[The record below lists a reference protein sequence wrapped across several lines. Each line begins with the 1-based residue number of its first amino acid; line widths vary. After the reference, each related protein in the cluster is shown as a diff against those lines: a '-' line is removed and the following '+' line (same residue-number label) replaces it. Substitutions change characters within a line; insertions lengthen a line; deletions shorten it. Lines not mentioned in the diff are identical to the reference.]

1 MGLRAQGREGA
12 VRVTDHSAAA
22 AEQAAPG
29 PESSGA
35 AVLDWRDVDLENGS
49 LKRAAEIVGD
59 KWVML
64 IVRDA
69 MLGITRFDDI
79 QHRLGLSAPVLSARI
94 RRLVDEGV
102 LEPRP
107 YRDPGQRT
115 RTEYCLTRKG
125 AELFHALVALMQWGD
140 RYLADPAGPA
150 LCLRHDACGGPIRI
164 IACCADENV
173 EVHAGEARI
182 EPGPGATFVDSPRR
196 RPFITDDSALL

>member
-1 MGLRAQGREGA
+1 MGTRSRERGGSA
-12 VRVTDHSAAA
+12 RVSAETTRVNDHAAT
-22 AEQAAPG
+22 G
-29 PESSGA
+29 PEGTA
-35 AVLDWRDVDLENGS
+35 PALDWRDVDLENGS

-69 MLGITRFDDI
+69 MLGITRFDDL

-107 YRDPGQRT
+107 YREPGQRT

-140 RYLADPAGPA
+140 RYLAEPIGPA
-150 LCLRHDACGGPIRI
+150 LVLRHDACGGPIRI
-164 IACCADENV
+164 IACCGEENV
-173 EVHAGEARI
+173 EVHAGEAHI
-182 EPGPGATFVDSPRR
+182 EPGPGARFVARR
-196 RPFITDDSALL
+196 RPFVTNDDSALL